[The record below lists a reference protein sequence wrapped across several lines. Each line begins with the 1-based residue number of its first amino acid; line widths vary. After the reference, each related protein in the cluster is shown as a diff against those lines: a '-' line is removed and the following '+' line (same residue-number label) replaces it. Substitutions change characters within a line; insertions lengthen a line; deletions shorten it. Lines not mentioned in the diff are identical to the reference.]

1 VDPHASFFQELLHF
15 VIRILRSK
23 REKKQDLVA
32 TGILGGTGILPVI
45 LGRLASRPYSLSYH
59 SVLASDPTR
68 YGCKTFENCFSF
80 HCPIIQ
86 KIFMALNFPD
96 EFDRMA

>member
-1 VDPHASFFQELLHF
+1 MDYCIIGVLKSN
-15 VIRILRSK
+15 

-59 SVLASDPTR
+59 
-68 YGCKTFENCFSF
+68 C
-80 HCPIIQ
+80 I
-86 KIFMALNFPD
+86 ALRSYPLRVQNF
-96 EFDRMA
+96 